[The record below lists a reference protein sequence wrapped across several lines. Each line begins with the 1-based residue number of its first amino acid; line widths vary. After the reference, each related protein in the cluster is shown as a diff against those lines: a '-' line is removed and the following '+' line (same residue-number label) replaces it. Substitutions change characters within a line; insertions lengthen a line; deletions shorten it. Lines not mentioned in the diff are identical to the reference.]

1 MQTRHL
7 FREWEDGAV
16 FYDRLTGD
24 THALDPLALEVLK
37 LPESHRPDSQH
48 AAEAIAKLL
57 DLPLDSSLQTA
68 VSEAFALL
76 AKRELI

>member
-37 LPESHRPDSQH
+37 LPASHRVDAQCT
-48 AAEAIAKLL
+48 AEAIAKLL
-57 DLPLDSSLQTA
+57 DLPLDSTLKTA
-68 VSEAFALL
+68 VDEAFSLL
-76 AKRELI
+76 TKRELI